1 MIGEVIKIKKQFQL
15 IKFGAQINRLHEVL
29 KLFINI
35 KLNTISIIFKN

>member
-15 IKFGAQINRLHEVL
+15 LEFGAQINRLHEVL

-35 KLNTISIIFKN
+35 KLNAIIILFNN